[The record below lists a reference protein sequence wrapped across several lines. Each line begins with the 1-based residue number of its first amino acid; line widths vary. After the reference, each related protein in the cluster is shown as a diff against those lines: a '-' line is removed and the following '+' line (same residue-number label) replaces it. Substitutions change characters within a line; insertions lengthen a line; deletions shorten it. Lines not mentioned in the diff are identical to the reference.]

1 MSVAAYNTYNN
12 YMTYNGAEEYNA
24 GNAGRCTAKTVR
36 KADTVYGKASCVA
49 SEVSAGDTSYTAG
62 SDTVSITHDAYARQ
76 KSGSKDV
83 AMSGRDYL
91 GISRGKDGTFIIHF
105 TDSASVSRTV
115 QRGYITING
124 VRLDLSDKVKKSL
137 TDTDKSAEKNRVN
150 AFMQQIMQHNME
162 VAQQQSDTMSK
173 AFEEEAKA
181 YETAMRIAKGGKVP
195 AKDER
200 KLMEFNPKLYMMAK
214 LQAVLAKKHKKYKS
228 QYDEE
233 DENNQTQT
241 DSDGSEASIA
251 QASAGERYETQMTVS
266 IENGALK
273 AGEVSEACVVA

>member
-1 MSVAAYNTYNN
+1 MTEYNIYNNNYSAYYRTQRYGYANSVAVGESDMNP
-12 YMTYNGAEEYNA
+12 G
-24 GNAGRCTAKTVR
+24 
-36 KADTVYGKASCVA
+36 VA
-49 SEVSAGDTSYTAG
+49 SEVSAGDTSDTAG

-137 TDTDKSAEKNRVN
+137 TDTDKSAGKNRVN